1 MYDNYQYVRRA
12 VPGFMTDPKG
22 RTDGTFTDFDS
33 LDDKIDNLYY
43 YMQYVKFGFGRATRD
58 ACRMI
63 QNGHMTRAE
72 GLELARKYD
81 SEFPE
86 TYFAENLEYLSLT
99 GEEFSETVDLHRN
112 TELWTRAGNAWQ
124 LRFPLV

>member
-1 MYDNYQYVRRA
+1 
-12 VPGFMTDPKG
+12 
-22 RTDGTFTDFDS
+22 
-33 LDDKIDNLYY
+33 
-43 YMQYVKFGFGRATRD
+43 MQYVKFGFGRATRD

-112 TELWTRAGNAWQ
+112 AELWTRAGNAWQ